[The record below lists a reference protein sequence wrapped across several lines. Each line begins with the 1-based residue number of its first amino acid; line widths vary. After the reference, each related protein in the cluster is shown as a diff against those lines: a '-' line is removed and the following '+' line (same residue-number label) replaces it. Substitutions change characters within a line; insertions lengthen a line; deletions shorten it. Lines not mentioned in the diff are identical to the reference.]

1 VIEERRVAILELK
14 GLVKKFG
21 HLVAVNT
28 LDLTVE
34 EGELRGLI
42 GPNGSG
48 KTTVFNVVCGF
59 LRPTAGRV
67 FFRGED
73 ITDLAPH
80 EVARKG
86 LVRTFQLTALF
97 REMTALQN
105 VVLAHHLHTGMG
117 LFKQF
122 LRDAGA
128 RQREKEIQEK
138 ALALLESMGIADKR
152 NEIAGDLPHGHQCAL
167 GIASALATEPKMMLL
182 DEPVSGMNPTETR
195 QTMERIRKVRDSGI
209 TVLLVEHD
217 MKAVMTTCEKITCV
231 NFGNKI
237 AEGTPREILR
247 HRDVIEA
254 YLGAEA

>member
-1 VIEERRVAILELK
+1 VAILELK
-14 GLVKKFG
+14 GLVKRFG
-21 HLVAVNT
+21 HLVAVNA
-28 LDLTVE
+28 LDMTVE
-34 EGELRGLI
+34 EGEIRGLI

-48 KTTVFNVVCGF
+48 KTTVFNVISGF
-59 LRPTAGRV
+59 LPPTAGRV

-80 EVARKG
+80 EIARKG

-105 VVLAHHLHTGMG
+105 VILAHHLHTGMG
-117 LFKQF
+117 LFRQF
-122 LRDAGA
+122 FRDAGA
-128 RQREKEIQEK
+128 KQREKEIQER
-138 ALALLESMGIADKR
+138 ALALLDSMGIADKR
-152 NEIAGDLPHGHQCAL
+152 NEIVGDLPHGHQGAL
-167 GIASALATEPKMMLL
+167 GIANALATEPKIMLL
-182 DEPVSGMNPTETR
+182 DEPVGGMNPTETR

-217 MKAVMTTCEKITCV
+217 MKAVMTTCERITCV

-237 AEGTPREILR
+237 AEGTPREILH